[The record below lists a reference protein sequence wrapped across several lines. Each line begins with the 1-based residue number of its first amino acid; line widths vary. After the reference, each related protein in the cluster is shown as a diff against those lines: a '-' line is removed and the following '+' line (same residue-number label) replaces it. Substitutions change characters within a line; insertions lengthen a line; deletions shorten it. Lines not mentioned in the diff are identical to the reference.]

1 MDTNSKSKAT
11 WVQVDEAAM
20 GEKMAKQ
27 LAKFRELQKAANAA
41 RDEFNSAFIA
51 AATKA
56 GKVPQGCTLLVSH
69 KFGMTSVAVVK
80 ADQKA
85 TKGTTKPKFS
95 F

>member
-1 MDTNSKSKAT
+1 MDSKTNKAT
-11 WVQVDEAAM
+11 WVQIDESALP
-20 GEKMAKQ
+20 EKMAKQ
-27 LAKFRELQKAANAA
+27 LAKFREAQKAANAA

-56 GKVPQGCTLLVSH
+56 GKVPDGHTLLVSH
-69 KFGMTSVAVVK
+69 KFGMASVAVVK

-85 TKGTTKPKFS
+85 SRGTSKPKFS